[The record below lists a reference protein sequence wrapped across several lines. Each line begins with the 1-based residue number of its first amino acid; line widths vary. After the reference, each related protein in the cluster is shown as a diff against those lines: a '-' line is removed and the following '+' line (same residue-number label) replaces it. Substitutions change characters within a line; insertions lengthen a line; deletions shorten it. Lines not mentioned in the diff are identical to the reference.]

1 MKSKTTVIITL
12 ALLLA
17 TAPVFAQTR
26 LKDIATVQGVRSN
39 QLVGYG
45 LVVGLNGTGDGSN
58 AAFTS
63 QTIKT
68 MLQKFGVNI
77 ATAGQPKNSAAVMV
91 TASLPAFVKNG
102 STVDVVV
109 SSLGDAKSLQ
119 GGTLIQTAL
128 QAANGQV
135 YAVAQGSISVGGFSA
150 GGAGG
155 SVVQNHPT
163 AGRIPAGALVEQEV
177 PTTYAGASSNS
188 VQVTLDQPDFKTAAN
203 IESAIRNNLPTGAT
217 TARALDGATVEVDY
231 LPGTSQ
237 IGLIA
242 GLEELPIDTDEAA
255 KVVIN
260 ERTGTVVMGGA
271 ATVSAC
277 AVAHGSLTV
286 TISNDPIISQPAPFS
301 KGKTVVEPHQNVKV
315 TEKGTHLIGIPT
327 CTTLDKVIR
336 AMNALGVQ
344 PRDLIAILQAMKEAG
359 SLHAEIEVQ

>member
-1 MKSKTTVIITL
+1 MKSKTTIIITL
-12 ALLLA
+12 AILLA
-17 TAPVFAQTR
+17 AAPTWAQTR
-26 LKDIATVQGVRSN
+26 LKDIANVQGVRGN

-58 AAFTS
+58 SAFTS
-63 QTIKT
+63 QSIKT

-91 TASLPAFVKNG
+91 TASLPAFTKNG
-102 STVDVVV
+102 STIDVVV

-177 PTTYAGASSNS
+177 PTTFAGAATNS
-188 VQVTLDQPDFKTAAN
+188 VQVTLDRPDFKTAAN
-203 IESAIRNNLPTGAT
+203 IEEAIRKNLPSGAT
-217 TARALDGATVEVDY
+217 GARALDGATVEVDY

-242 GLEELPIDTDEAA
+242 DLEELPIATDEAA

-277 AVAHGSLTV
+277 AIAHGTLTV
-286 TISNDPIISQPAPFS
+286 AVSPDPIISQPAPFS
-301 KGKTVVEPHQNVKV
+301 KGQTVVVQHDKVKV
-315 TEKGTHLIGIPT
+315 TEKNTSLIPVPT
-327 CTTLDKVIR
+327 CTTLDKVVR
-336 AMNALGVQ
+336 SMNALGVT

-359 SLHAEIEVQ
+359 ALHAEIEVQ